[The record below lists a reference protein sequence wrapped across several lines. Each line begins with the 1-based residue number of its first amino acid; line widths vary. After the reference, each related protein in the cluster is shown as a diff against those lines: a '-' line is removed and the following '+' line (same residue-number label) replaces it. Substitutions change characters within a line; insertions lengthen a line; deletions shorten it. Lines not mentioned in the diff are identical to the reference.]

1 MDRFMPFQCR
11 ETQNGCSAHAR
22 HADSMADAASSHL
35 VMAVAWGYR
44 LEVYQVFVLSLR
56 RAAQYTGDV
65 ALLAP
70 ARNKTRLE
78 ALALLDTWRVNLI
91 EFSSLPGLNYRPHAM
106 VRTAKVERRTSLP
119 FSSANN
125 PDVNTSRRAAIV
137 HDGRAF

>member
-1 MDRFMPFQCR
+1 
-11 ETQNGCSAHAR
+11 
-22 HADSMADAASSHL
+22 MADAASSHL

-70 ARNKTRLE
+70 ARNKTRPE

-106 VRTAKVERRTSLP
+106 VRTTKSNVEPQISL
-119 FSSANN
+119 FLC
-125 PDVNTSRRAAIV
+125 
-137 HDGRAF
+137 